1 MSMPFRT
8 VAWLC
13 GSALIAGLPSV
24 AAAELVR
31 FRFVPV
37 GSDSAM
43 RQVPIGPEGAMG
55 ELRAVLG
62 GTPRPYNGT
71 FPPNRLVTFRHPY
84 TSKNVT
90 IPMKLPGSTPE
101 VERIGDRLRLN
112 YGTYYVEARFLP
124 DGGVDVVYN
133 SGFLRKLPP

>member
-8 VAWLC
+8 FAWL
-13 GSALIAGLPSV
+13 GASVLIAGLPSIG
-24 AAAELVR
+24 AAELVR
-31 FRFVPV
+31 FRFAPA
-37 GSDSAM
+37 GGDNAM
-43 RQVPIGPEGAMG
+43 KQVPIGPEGAMG

-62 GTPRPYNGT
+62 GTPRPYNGI

-90 IPMKLPGSTPE
+90 IPMKLPDSTPQ

-124 DGGVDVVYN
+124 NGGADVVYN